1 MLGLH
6 QALWTWQGL
15 GGETK
20 RGRDAWDLTRAPRPW
35 IWRGCCGKTKAIRLS
50 EGNTGKCLD
59 NLEFV
64 DDFRYNTK
72 GTIHE
77 RRN

>member
-35 IWRGCCGKTKAIRLS
+35 IWRGCCGQEQQQPPSSL
-50 EGNTGKCLD
+50 
-59 NLEFV
+59 LELGQEA
-64 DDFRYNTK
+64 TQ
-72 GTIHE
+72 
-77 RRN
+77 